1 MKEKKE
7 EDESPATEIC
17 FTFLNPNKDVQAF
30 DNSAPIFDTKLV
42 DPYLE
47 TSQSYAN
54 TTT

>member
-30 DNSAPIFDTKLV
+30 DNSAPICDDTKLV
-42 DPYLE
+42 EPTVYE
-47 TSQSYAN
+47 N
-54 TTT
+54 HF